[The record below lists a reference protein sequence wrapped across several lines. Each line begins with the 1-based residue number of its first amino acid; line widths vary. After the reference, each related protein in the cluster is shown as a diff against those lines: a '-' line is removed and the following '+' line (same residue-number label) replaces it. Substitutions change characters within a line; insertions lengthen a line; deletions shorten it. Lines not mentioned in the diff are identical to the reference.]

1 MDAFDVCV
9 VILNKI
15 NVRPSR
21 SLPSQKMIFSPYL
34 ARLNQS
40 FQDEL
45 DLLEL
50 NHAWYNPSSID
61 CNVIASV

>member
-9 VILNKI
+9 VMLNKI
-15 NVRPSR
+15 NVCPSY
-21 SLPSQKMIFSPYL
+21 SLPSQKKIFFPYL

-40 FQDEL
+40 FQDEQ

-61 CNVIASV
+61 CSVIVSV

>member
-9 VILNKI
+9 VMLNKI
-15 NVRPSR
+15 NVCPSY
-21 SLPSQKMIFSPYL
+21 SLPSQKIFFPYL

-40 FQDEL
+40 FQDEQ

-50 NHAWYNPSSID
+50 SHAWYNPSSID
-61 CNVIASV
+61 CSVIVSV

>member
-9 VILNKI
+9 VMLNKI
-15 NVRPSR
+15 NVRPSH
-21 SLPSQKMIFSPYL
+21 SLPSQKMVFFSYL

-40 FQDEL
+40 FQDER

-50 NHAWYNPSSID
+50 NHAWYNPGSID
-61 CNVIASV
+61 CSVIVSV